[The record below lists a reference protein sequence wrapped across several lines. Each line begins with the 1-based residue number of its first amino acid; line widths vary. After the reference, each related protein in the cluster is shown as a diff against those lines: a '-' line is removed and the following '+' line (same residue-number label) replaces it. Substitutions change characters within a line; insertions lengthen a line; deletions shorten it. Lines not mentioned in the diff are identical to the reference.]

1 MNYRFIMS
9 SVLVAGMMS
18 ACSSDDEMQE
28 FIQTPVK
35 TIVTSKQDTIKTVQA
50 DSIVP
55 IEGCRDSLPPK
66 VKPVTRSSY
75 DDYTLL
81 REELYQLN
89 EIPIYLKVKG
99 NSTDKHFLSTQGKG
113 KELTVESFNAN
124 SDKQKFYIKI
134 LPMSSGIPY
143 LIYSKQTET
152 PIRIGAYSNAPDT
165 KILYASQNASGSL
178 FGASWDIKRG
188 QYSDKSY
195 VIENEDYVQQGNS
208 GNWLDIYYSVIT
220 VNGTKISFSKYNRSP
235 RQEFEIIPVEEFTV
249 KDIYFDVEASSI
261 LSKSPTLLFS
271 DSYTNNGPIT
281 QTHKFVI
288 SDSYK
293 ESSSFNKETSYNVS
307 IATEVKVGVPF
318 IANGKITTT
327 VSGGQKF
334 SYGSSEEVVKTITR
348 EYTVEVPKNYRAE
361 MKLTLYKYDMDVS
374 YIATCVGKTS
384 GREIQI
390 RGHWEGVNYEES
402 DAVLNLTPINGY
414 QAEPKKILIPRRLLK
429 ENEIIRIP

>member
-1 MNYRFIMS
+1 MKYKFILLS
-9 SVLVAGMMS
+9 ILVAGITS
-18 ACSSDDEMQE
+18 ACSSDDEFQE
-28 FIQTPVK
+28 FTQTPLK
-35 TIVTSKQDTIKTVQA
+35 TVASYKQDTTGIVQT

-55 IEGCRDSLPPK
+55 IEGCRDSLPSK
-66 VKPVTRSSY
+66 ERSLTRSTY

-81 REELYQLN
+81 KEELYQLN

-99 NSTDKHFLSTQGKG
+99 NSTDKHFLSAPGKG

-124 SDKQKFYIKI
+124 SNKQKFYIKV
-134 LPMSSGIPY
+134 LPATTGIPY

-178 FGASWDIKRG
+178 FGAAWDIKRG

-195 VIENEDYVQQGNS
+195 IIENEDYVQQGNS
-208 GNWLDIYYSVIT
+208 GSWYDIYYSVIT
-220 VNGTKISFSKYNRSP
+220 VNGTKISFSKYNNSP

-288 SDSYK
+288 SGSYK
-293 ESSSFNKETSYNVS
+293 ETSSFNRETSYNVS
-307 IATEVKVGVPF
+307 ISTEGKVGVPF
-318 IANGKITTT
+318 IAEGKVTTT

-348 EYTVEVPKNYRAE
+348 EYTVEVPKYYRAE
-361 MKLTLYKYDMDVS
+361 MKLTLYKYDMDVN

-414 QAEPKKILIPRRLLK
+414 QAEPRKILIPHRLLK
-429 ENEIIRIP
+429 EKEVIRIQ